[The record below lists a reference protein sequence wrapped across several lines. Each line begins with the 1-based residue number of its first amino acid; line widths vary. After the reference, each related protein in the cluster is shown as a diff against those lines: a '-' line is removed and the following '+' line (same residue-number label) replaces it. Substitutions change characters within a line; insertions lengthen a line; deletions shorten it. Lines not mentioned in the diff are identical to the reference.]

1 MSDYALGVDIGTT
14 STKAV
19 VFDLGGRVV
28 AHHSVEYPLLTPT
41 PATAEQDP
49 EEIFRAVLEAIKT
62 SLQRAHAGGAT
73 VACVAFSAAMHSII
87 AVDRQG
93 RPLTR
98 SITWADNRAAGWA
111 ERIVRDWG
119 GNAIY
124 RRTGTPIH
132 PMSPLAKLVWLRHER
147 PDLFGRAARFIGI
160 KEYVLFRLFG
170 CYVVDYSI
178 ASATGL
184 FNIERLDWD
193 DEAIALAGVE
203 RDRLSAPVPT
213 TFRLE
218 GLTLAVAAELG
229 LSPNTPFI
237 VGANDGVLSNLGVD
251 AIGAG
256 EMAIT
261 IGTSGAMRTVVER
274 PVTDPD
280 GRTFCYALTERHW
293 AIGGPVNNGGI
304 ILRWMRDK
312 LCHAECETAQ
322 HRQID
327 AYELLT
333 RMAEQVRPGAE
344 GLLFHPYLT
353 GERAPFWDANLRGSF
368 FGLGM
373 HHGKEHLIRAVL
385 EGVIYNL
392 YSILPVV
399 EELVGPMRSIKA
411 TGGFARSP
419 LWRQILADVF
429 DREVIVPESFESS
442 CLGAAVLGLYALR
455 RVPSL
460 DVISGMV
467 GATHRHS
474 PIAQSAAIY
483 RRLLPIY
490 LSIPKK
496 LEQEYGAIAALQKEL
511 AASPI

>member
-1 MSDYALGVDIGTT
+1 MLGYVLGVDIGTT

-19 VFDLGGRVV
+19 VFDLAGRVV

-49 EEIFRAVLEAIKT
+49 EEIYRAVLAAIKI
-62 SLQRAHAGGAT
+62 SVHRANATAGAI
-73 VACVAFSAAMHSII
+73 ACVAFSAAMHSLI
-87 AVDRQG
+87 AVDKQG
-93 RPLTR
+93 SPLTR
-98 SITWADNRAAGWA
+98 SITWADNRAAVWA
-111 ERIVRDWG
+111 ERIAHEWG

-132 PMSPLAKLVWLRHER
+132 PMSPLAKLVWLRNDE

-160 KEYVLFRLFG
+160 KEYVLFRFFG
-170 CYVVDYSI
+170 RYVVDYSI

-193 DEAIALAGVE
+193 DDAIALAGVE
-203 RDRLSAPVPT
+203 RDRLATPVPT
-213 TFRLE
+213 TFRLD
-218 GLTLAVAAELG
+218 GLAPDIAAELG
-229 LSPNTPFI
+229 LSPSTPFV
-237 VGANDGVLSNLGVD
+237 VGANDGVLSNLGVN
-251 AIGAG
+251 AIRPG

-261 IGTSGAMRTVVER
+261 IGTSGAMRTVVDR

-293 AIGGPVNNGGI
+293 VIGGPVNNGGI
-304 ILRWMRDK
+304 ILRWVRDE
-312 LCHAECETAQ
+312 LCAAECETAKDLG
-322 HRQID
+322 ID
-327 AYELLT
+327 PYEVLT
-333 RMAEQVRPGAE
+333 RMAEPVRPGAE
-344 GLLFHPYLT
+344 GLIFHPFLT
-353 GERAPFWDANLRGSF
+353 GERAPWWDANLRGSF

-373 HHGKEHLIRAVL
+373 HHRKEHLIRAVF

-392 YSILPVV
+392 YSILPAV
-399 EELVGPMRSIKA
+399 EALIGPTQSIKA
-411 TGGFARSP
+411 TGGFARSV
-419 LWRQILADVF
+419 LWRQILADIF

-442 CLGAAVLGLYALR
+442 CLGAAVLGLYALG
-455 RVPSL
+455 RVASL
-460 DVISGMV
+460 EVISGMV

-474 PIAQSAAIY
+474 PIPQNAAIY

-496 LEQEYGAIAALQKEL
+496 LEEEYDAIATLQNEL
-511 AASPI
+511 AASTM

>member
-1 MSDYALGVDIGTT
+1 MPDCALGVDIGTT

-19 VFDLGGRVV
+19 AFDLGGRVIS
-28 AHHSVEYPLLTPT
+28 HHSVEYPLLTPT
-41 PATAEQDP
+41 PFTAEQDP
-49 EEIFRAVLEAIKT
+49 EEILRAVLEAIKT
-62 SLQRAHAGGAT
+62 AAHRAHSADGAI
-73 VACVAFSAAMHSII
+73 ACVAFSAAMHSLI
-87 AVDRQG
+87 AVDHDG
-93 RPLTR
+93 KPLTR
-98 SITWADNRAAGWA
+98 SITWADNRAASWA
-111 ERIVRDWG
+111 KRIGREWG
-119 GNAIY
+119 GSAIY

-132 PMSPLAKLVWLRHER
+132 PMSPLAKLVWLRHEEA
-147 PDLFGRAARFIGI
+147 DLFGRAARFVGI

-203 RDRLSAPVPT
+203 RDRLPSPVPT

-218 GLTLAVAAELG
+218 GLTPAIAAELG

-237 VGANDGVLSNLGVD
+237 IGANDGVLSNLGVD

-261 IGTSGAMRTVVER
+261 IGTSGAMRTMVDR

-304 ILRWMRDK
+304 ILRWVRDN
-312 LCHAECETAQ
+312 LCVAECESAQ
-322 HRQID
+322 RLRID
-327 AYELLT
+327 AYEVLT
-333 RMAEQVRPGAE
+333 EMAERISPGAE
-344 GLLFHPYLT
+344 GLIFHPYLT
-353 GERAPFWDANLRGSF
+353 GERAPFWNASLRGSF

-373 HHGKEHLIRAVL
+373 HHRKEHLIRAVL

-392 YSILPVV
+392 YSILPAV
-399 EELVGPMRSIKA
+399 EDLVGPMRSIKA

-429 DREVIVPESFESS
+429 NQEVIVPESFESS
-442 CLGAAVLGLYALR
+442 CLGAAVLGLYALG
-455 RVPSL
+455 RVASL

-474 PIAQSAAIY
+474 PLPQNTAIY

-490 LSIPKK
+490 LSMPKK
-496 LEQEYGAIAALQKEL
+496 LEQEYGAIAALQNEL
-511 AASPI
+511 AASPT

>member
-19 VFDLGGRVV
+19 VFDLHGHLV
-28 AHHSVEYPLLTPT
+28 AHHSVEYPLSTPT

-49 EEIFRAVLEAIKT
+49 EQIYRAVLEAIKT
-62 SLQRAHAGGAT
+62 SVGRAKASADA
-73 VACVAFSAAMHSII
+73 VACVAFSAAMHSLI

-93 RPLTR
+93 NPLTR
-98 SITWADNRAAGWA
+98 SITWADNRAAVWA
-111 ERIVRDWG
+111 ERIVRQWG
-119 GNAIY
+119 GHAIY

-132 PMSPLAKLVWLRHER
+132 PMSPLAKLVWLRNEEAEV
-147 PDLFGRAARFIGI
+147 FGRTARFIGI

-184 FNIERLDWD
+184 FNSERLDWD
-193 DEAIALAGVE
+193 EKALALAGVRRE
-203 RDRLSAPVPT
+203 QLSSPVTT
-213 TFRLE
+213 TFQLQ
-218 GLTLAVAAELG
+218 GLAPDIAKELG
-229 LSPNTPFI
+229 LAPSTPFI
-237 VGANDGVLSNLGVD
+237 VGANDGALSNLGVN

-261 IGTSGAMRTVVER
+261 IGTSAAMRTVVDH
-274 PVTDPD
+274 PVTDPE
-280 GRTFCYALTERHW
+280 GRTFCYAFTEQFW
-293 AIGGPVNNGGI
+293 IIGGPINNGGI
-304 ILRWMRDK
+304 VLRWVRDK
-312 LCHAECETAQ
+312 LCAAECHAAPSGS
-322 HRQID
+322 D
-327 AYELLT
+327 PYDVLLQ
-333 RMAEQVRPGAE
+333 MAERVKPGAE
-344 GLLFHPYLT
+344 GLIFHPYLT

-373 HHGKEHLIRAVL
+373 HHRTDHLVRAVL

-392 YSILPVV
+392 YSILPAV

-411 TGGFARSP
+411 TGGFARSA

-442 CLGAAVLGLYALR
+442 CLGAAVLGLYALG
-455 RVPSL
+455 RVASL
-460 DVISGMV
+460 DVISAMV

-474 PIAQSAAIY
+474 PIPQNAAIY
-483 RRLLPIY
+483 RRLLPVY

-496 LEQEYGAIAALQKEL
+496 LEQEYRAIAALQNEL
-511 AASPI
+511 AASAM